1 MDKPNT
7 LQEAVL
13 SLENL
18 QNKISSLSAEL
29 ESAESENVKLG
40 RENEELSSEIFG
52 LKSSVESEQNANAEL
67 RSKLS
72 ELQKQYDILAAKDA
86 DVEKRAS
93 QIAAKIAG
101 ESGAKTPVEVPQ
113 GGDEPSFSEISEMLS
128 KASGREK
135 AVLMDKYGDRISEYL
150 RRNK

>member
-72 ELQKQYDILAAKDA
+72 ELQKRYDILAAKDA

-93 QIAAKIAG
+93 EIA
-101 ESGAKTPVEVPQ
+101 
-113 GGDEPSFSEISEMLS
+113 EMLS

-135 AVLMDKYGDRISEYL
+135 AVLMDKYGDRTSEYL

>member
-13 SLENL
+13 SLGNL

-29 ESAESENVKLG
+29 ESAESENVKLKN
-40 RENEELSSEIFG
+40 ENGELSSEIFG
-52 LKSSVESEQNANAEL
+52 LKSSVGSEQSANAEL

-72 ELQKQYDILAAKDA
+72 ELQKRYDALVAKYA
-86 DVEKRAS
+86 DVEKRTS

-101 ESGAKTPVEVPQ
+101 ESGTETPVEFPQ
-113 GGDEPSFSEISEMLS
+113 GGDEPSVSEIYEMLS

-135 AVLMDKYGDRISEYL
+135 AVLMDKYVDRISEYL

>member
-1 MDKPNT
+1 MNMDKPNT

-72 ELQKQYDILAAKDA
+72 ELQKQYDILAVKDA
-86 DVEKRAS
+86 DVENGPRKSPR
-93 QIAAKIAG
+93 K
-101 ESGAKTPVEVPQ
+101 
-113 GGDEPSFSEISEMLS
+113 
-128 KASGREK
+128 
-135 AVLMDKYGDRISEYL
+135 
-150 RRNK
+150 

>member
-72 ELQKQYDILAAKDA
+72 ELQKRYDVLAAKDA

-93 QIAAKIAG
+93 QIVAKIAG
-101 ESGAKTPVEVPQ
+101 ESGTETPVEVPQ
-113 GGDEPSFSEISEMLS
+113 GTDEPSVSEISEMLS

>member
-52 LKSSVESEQNANAEL
+52 LKSSVESEQSANAEL

-72 ELQKQYDILAAKDA
+72 ELQKQYDILAAKDV

-93 QIAAKIAG
+93 RIAAKIAG
-101 ESGAKTPVEVPQ
+101 ESGAETPVEFPQ
-113 GGDEPSFSEISEMLS
+113 GGDEPSVSEISEMLS

>member
-18 QNKISSLSAEL
+18 QNKISSLSSEL

-40 RENEELSSEIFG
+40 RKNEELSSEIFG
-52 LKSSVESEQNANAEL
+52 LKSSVESEQSANAEL

-72 ELQKQYDILAAKDA
+72 ELQKRYDILAAKDA
-86 DVEKRAS
+86 DVEKRPGRNFAV
-93 QIAAKIAG
+93 AAQKGRAAPLVRRI
-101 ESGAKTPVEVPQ
+101 K
-113 GGDEPSFSEISEMLS
+113 S
-128 KASGREK
+128 KNE
-135 AVLMDKYGDRISEYL
+135 
-150 RRNK
+150 

>member
-72 ELQKQYDILAAKDA
+72 ELQKRYDILAAKDT

-101 ESGAKTPVEVPQ
+101 ESGAEIPVEVPH
-113 GGDEPSFSEISEMLS
+113 GTEEPSVSEISEMLS

-135 AVLMDKYGDRISEYL
+135 AVLMDKYGDMISEYL

>member
-29 ESAESENVKLG
+29 ESAESENVKLKN
-40 RENEELSSEIFG
+40 ENGELSSEIFG

-72 ELQKQYDILAAKDA
+72 ELQKRYDILAAKDA
-86 DVEKRAS
+86 DVEERAS

-101 ESGAKTPVEVPQ
+101 ESGAETPVEVSQ
-113 GGDEPSFSEISEMLS
+113 GGNEPSVSEISEMLS

-135 AVLMDKYGDRISEYL
+135 AVLMDKYGDRIFEYL